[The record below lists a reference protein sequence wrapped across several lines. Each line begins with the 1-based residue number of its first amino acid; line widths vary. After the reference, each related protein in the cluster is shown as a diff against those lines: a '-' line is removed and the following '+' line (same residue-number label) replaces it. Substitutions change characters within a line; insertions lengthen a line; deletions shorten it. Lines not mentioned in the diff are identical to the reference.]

1 MAAEKIF
8 TYPTGFPV
16 DFRLNRRFPKMQ
28 TTEDSLVRLE
38 SQHAEIL
45 NRIDELDRQI
55 AQVLEEW
62 SKPSVPESDIE
73 KNTNIDNRF

>member
-1 MAAEKIF
+1 
-8 TYPTGFPV
+8 
-16 DFRLNRRFPKMQ
+16 MQ